1 MDLGATLWDKGIVQ
15 GRESPAMIE
24 IDVSMSYRLG
34 PERSALLALEA
45 AVTDGQEIIDQ
56 RLEVANAELHHL
68 AGEDRIGQRCWAVL
82 AERRMSLRYS
92 ARVDVTRPSVR
103 LDGLPESPLRE
114 VPADIYAYTRP
125 SRYCESDLFE
135 DFARTRFGHLSG
147 GAKVAA
153 IRDWVIREITYAAG
167 HSDASTTMERTFAA
181 RHGVCRDFV
190 HVFCGLVRA
199 AHIPARYVAAYG
211 PDVTPPD
218 FHAVA
223 EVWLDGGWHLVD
235 PTGMCRADE
244 IVVIGAGRDA
254 ADVPFMETPDDAE
267 LIQLSVMV
275 TRR

>member
-1 MDLGATLWDKGIVQ
+1 
-15 GRESPAMIE
+15 MIE

-34 PERSALLALEA
+34 PERTALLALEA
-45 AVTDGQEIIDQ
+45 AATVGQEIVEQSFDIT
-56 RLEVANAELHHL
+56 NADLHPL
-68 AGEDRIGQRCWAVL
+68 AGENRIGRRCWAVL
-82 AERRMSLRYS
+82 ADRDLSLRYS
-92 ARVDVTRPSVR
+92 ARVDVTRPKVS
-103 LDGLPESPLRE
+103 LDGLSEAPLQT
-114 VPADIYAYTRP
+114 VPAEFYAYLRP

-135 DFARTRFGHLSG
+135 DFARAEFGHLTG

-153 IRDWVIREITYAAG
+153 IQNWVRSEITYEAG
-167 HSDASTTMERTFAA
+167 HSDASTTMEATFAA
-181 RHGVCRDFV
+181 RRGVCRDFV

-211 PDVTPPD
+211 PGVTPPD

-235 PTGMCRADE
+235 PTGMCTADE

-267 LIQLSVMV
+267 LVWLSVMV
-275 TRR
+275 SQS

>member
-1 MDLGATLWDKGIVQ
+1 MDLGPTLWDKGIVQ
-15 GRESPAMIE
+15 GRESPSMIE

-45 AVTDGQEIIDQ
+45 ATTDGQEIIDH
-56 RLEVANAELHHL
+56 RLEVTGAELHHI
-68 AGEDRIGQRCWAVL
+68 AGEDRVGRRCWAVL
-82 AERRMSLRYS
+82 PDRNMTLRYR
-92 ARVDVTRPSVR
+92 ARVDVTRSPVK
-103 LDGLPESPLRE
+103 LDGLTQSPNRE
-114 VPADIYAYTRP
+114 VPADVYAYMRP

-135 DFARTRFGHLSG
+135 DFARTRFGHLAG

-153 IRDWVIREITYAAG
+153 IRDWVQTEITYEAG
-167 HSDASTTMERTFAA
+167 HSDASTTMERTFAV

-235 PTGMCRADE
+235 PTGMCSAEE

-267 LIQLSVMV
+267 LVWLSVMV
-275 TRR
+275 NRR

>member
-1 MDLGATLWDKGIVQ
+1 
-15 GRESPAMIE
+15 MIE

-34 PERSALLALEA
+34 PERTALLALEA
-45 AVTDGQEIIDQ
+45 AATTGQEIVEH
-56 RLEVANAELHHL
+56 RFEVAKADLHHL
-68 AGEDRIGQRCWAVL
+68 DGENRIGRRCWAVL
-82 AERRMSLRYS
+82 PDRDMDLRYT
-92 ARVDVTRPSVR
+92 ARVHVTRPAVT
-103 LDGLPESPLRE
+103 LHDLAETPLQE
-114 VPADIYAYTRP
+114 VPGEFVSYLRP

-135 DFARTRFGHLSG
+135 DFARGEFGHMTG

-153 IRDWVIREITYAAG
+153 IRDWVAAEITYEAG
-167 HSDASTTMERTFAA
+167 HSDASTTMAETFDA
-181 RHGVCRDFV
+181 RRGVCRDFV

-223 EVWLDGGWHLVD
+223 EVWLNDRWHLVD
-235 PTGMCRADE
+235 PTGMCAADE

-267 LIQLSVMV
+267 LIQLSVHV
-275 TRR
+275 KRH